1 MNQEMENHMSKIT
14 SLIRR
19 APKRFSAVVAMVA
32 AAIIIPAVV
41 LGWGPTDRPT
51 YTVENPADHV
61 TFNSITDNPDYG
73 DERNFVR
80 IKDAADT
87 AAGNW
92 KDEITVTGNKEYLVQ
107 MYVHNNAADNL
118 NLVALNT
125 NVMANVPNTTGK
137 KVQIDGFIS
146 SSNATPNQVW
156 DQAIFSSS
164 QDFNL
169 SYVPGSAILY
179 NNYYGQTGKT
189 LSDGIVTSSGAAVG
203 FNALDGKIPGCFKYS
218 GYVSFKVKAQVGG
231 TINFTTEKSVSKHG
245 ANDWSNN
252 YVAQPGETV
261 DYLLEYKNVGTTQQ
275 DNVMFRDILPAGVTY
290 VPGTTIV
297 GNSQVPAGAKVS
309 DNVTTTGINAGSYA
323 PGANAWLIFSG
334 KVAAKDDLKCGNN
347 SLVNK
352 VHLSSGGY
360 FKEDD
365 ATVTVKT
372 ECTPPPV
379 VVKYTCDSL
388 AIKAL
393 SRTQF
398 QFTTKYSVENAT
410 FKSVTYTIKDASG
423 KTVDTKTSASA
434 TLNYTQATA
443 GKYTVQAVVTVSVN
457 GQDKTITSDACKGAF
472 EVPKPP
478 VVVKYTCDSLT
489 VKVLTRTEF
498 QFTTK
503 YTVENA
509 TFKSV
514 AYTIKDASG
523 KVVDTKTS
531 TAATLNYTQST
542 AGKYTVTAIV
552 TVTVNGQDKTVTSDA
567 CKGAFEVPKAPKDI
581 PVCDLATKTII
592 TIKESDF
599 DAKKHS
605 RTLSD
610 CTPPVETMVVCE
622 LATKNIK
629 TINKSEYDESKYS
642 TDQTKCAETPV
653 TPPELPHTGA
663 GENIVAILGL
673 GSLVAGVAYYI
684 ASRRALG
691 L

>member
-1 MNQEMENHMSKIT
+1 MENHMSKIT

-32 AAIIIPAVV
+32 AAIIVPAMV

-61 TFNSITDNPDYG
+61 TFNSITNNPDYG

-125 NVMANVPNTTGK
+125 KVMANVPNATAK
-137 KVQIDGFIS
+137 KVQIDGFIT

-156 DQAIFSSS
+156 DQAVFSSS

-169 SYVPGSAILY
+169 SYVPGSATLY
-179 NNYYGQTGKT
+179 NNFYGQTGKT

-218 GYVSFKVKAQVGG
+218 GYVSFKVKAQVAG
-231 TINFTTEKSVSKHG
+231 TINFTTEKLVSKHG
-245 ANDWSNN
+245 ANNWVDK
-252 YVAQPGETV
+252 YAAQPGETV

-275 DNVMFRDILPAGVTY
+275 DNVIMRDILPAGVTY
-290 VPGTTIV
+290 VNGTSIV

-334 KVAAKDDLKCGNN
+334 KVAAKEQLKCGDNT
-347 SLVNK
+347 LVNK
-352 VHLSSGGY
+352 VRLSSGGFY
-360 FKEDD
+360 KEDD
-365 ATVTVKT
+365 ATVTVKK
-372 ECTPPPV
+372 ECVPE
-379 VVKYTCDSL
+379 VVK
-388 AIKAL
+388 
-393 SRTQF
+393 
-398 QFTTKYSVENAT
+398 
-410 FKSVTYTIKDASG
+410 
-423 KTVDTKTSASA
+423 
-434 TLNYTQATA
+434 
-443 GKYTVQAVVTVSVN
+443 
-457 GQDKTITSDACKGAF
+457 IT
-472 EVPKPP
+472 
-478 VVVKYTCDSLT
+478 
-489 VKVLTRTEF
+489 
-498 QFTTK
+498 
-503 YTVENA
+503 
-509 TFKSV
+509 
-514 AYTIKDASG
+514 
-523 KVVDTKTS
+523 
-531 TAATLNYTQST
+531 
-542 AGKYTVTAIV
+542 
-552 TVTVNGQDKTVTSDA
+552 
-567 CKGAFEVPKAPKDI
+567 
-581 PVCDLATKTII
+581 
-592 TIKESDF
+592 
-599 DAKKHS
+599 
-605 RTLSD
+605 
-610 CTPPVETMVVCE
+610 VCE
-622 LATKNIK
+622 LATKKIVTINEKDFDAKKYSKNLEDCKTPVKITVCELATK
-629 TINKSEYDESKYS
+629 KIVTINEKDFDAKKYSKDLNDCKAPVKITVCELATKKIVTIDEKDFDAKKYSKNLKDCEVKKITVCELATKKIVTIDEKDFDAKKYSKDLNDCKTPAKITVCELATKKIVTINEKDFDAKKYSKNLDDCKTPNKIVVCEIATKKIVTINEKDFDAKKYSKNLDDCKAPEQITVCEIATKQIVTINKADFNETKYS
-642 TDQTKCAETPV
+642 ADLNKCAETPV